1 MTDMS
6 DQDSPRDPSALPT
19 AEPTAEPAPVT
30 APVSAPTPAVAATGG
45 TEPEVE
51 SDFVAD
57 GVDYQL
63 HPNWV
68 LASRLSGGI
77 AAVIVCGASLIGL
90 LIAVFASRWRGPT
103 VLLAFLG
110 WLVLFALVAL
120 WTQIG
125 PALRYKRRRY
135 RLNEMGL
142 RIRRGLVW
150 QTEISV
156 PYSRI
161 QHTDVSRGPIERWFG
176 LSTLIVHTAGTE
188 NASISLDGL
197 PAPRAYR
204 IRDLLLTEVETDDA
218 V

>member
-1 MTDMS
+1 MVSMS
-6 DQDSPRDPSALPT
+6 EQDPPIDDRPALQPLGAPREPASVSAAGPSAD
-19 AEPTAEPAPVT
+19 
-30 APVSAPTPAVAATGG
+30 

-51 SDFVAD
+51 HTFVGD
-57 GVDYQL
+57 GIDYKL
-63 HPNWV
+63 DPNWV

-77 AAVIVCGASLIGL
+77 VAVIFFGAGLIGL
-90 LIAVFASRWRGPT
+90 LIGVVTSNWRGPT
-103 VLLAFLG
+103 VLLAFGG
-110 WLVLFALVAL
+110 WLLLCAALAS

-135 RLNEMGL
+135 RLNKTGL
-142 RIRRGLVW
+142 RIRHGLIWHV
-150 QTEISV
+150 EISV

-188 NASISLDGL
+188 NASVSLDGL

-204 IRDLLLTEVETDDA
+204 IRDLLLVEVETDDA

>member
-1 MTDMS
+1 MS
-6 DQDSPRDPSALPT
+6 DMPEQDSTEDRPDVQPQEAL
-19 AEPTAEPAPVT
+19 EKPV
-30 APVSAPTPAVAATGG
+30 PD

-51 SDFVAD
+51 NSFFAD
-57 GVDYQL
+57 GVDYEL
-63 HPNWV
+63 DPNWV

-77 AAVIVCGASLIGL
+77 VTVVVSGVSLIGL
-90 LIAVFASRWRGPT
+90 LIAVFASGWRGPS
-103 VLLAFLG
+103 VLLAFGG
-110 WLVLFALVAL
+110 WLLAASALAVWAL
-120 WTQIG
+120 IG

-142 RIRRGLVW
+142 RIRRGLIW
-150 QTEISV
+150 HAEISV

-161 QHTDVSRGPIERWFG
+161 QHTDVSRGPVERSFG

-188 NASISLDGL
+188 NASVSVDGL
-197 PAPRAYR
+197 PAARAYR

>member
-1 MTDMS
+1 MARMS
-6 DQDSPRDPSALPT
+6 EQ
-19 AEPTAEPAPVT
+19 EQ
-30 APVSAPTPAVAATGG
+30 
-45 TEPEVE
+45 EPEVE
-51 SDFVAD
+51 QTFVAD
-57 GVDYQL
+57 GIDYML
-63 HPNWV
+63 DPNWV
-68 LASRLSGGI
+68 LVSRLSGGI
-77 AAVIVCGASLIGL
+77 AAVILFAAGLIGL
-90 LIAVFASRWRGPT
+90 LAGVFASDWRGPT
-103 VLLAFLG
+103 VLLAFG
-110 WLVLFALVAL
+110 GLFLLSAALAT

-142 RIRRGLVW
+142 RIRRGLIWRV
-150 QTEISV
+150 EISV

-188 NASISLDGL
+188 NASIALDGL

-204 IRDLLLTEVETDDA
+204 IRDLLLIEVETDDA

>member
-1 MTDMS
+1 MADMS
-6 DQDSPRDPSALPT
+6 EQDPTEDRSPIQP
-19 AEPTAEPAPVT
+19 EEAPEK
-30 APVSAPTPAVAATGG
+30 PTPD

-51 SDFVAD
+51 HSFVAD
-57 GVDYQL
+57 GVNYQL
-63 HPNWV
+63 DPNWV

-77 AAVIVCGASLIGL
+77 VTVIISGANLIGL
-90 LIAVFASRWRGPT
+90 LIAVFASGWRGPS
-103 VLLAFLG
+103 VLLAFGG
-110 WLVLFALVAL
+110 WLLLAAALAC

-135 RLNEMGL
+135 RLNETGL

-150 QTEISV
+150 QAEISV

-161 QHTDVSRGPIERWFG
+161 QHTDVSRGPVERWFG
-176 LSTLIVHTAGTE
+176 ISTLIVHTAGTE
-188 NASISLDGL
+188 NASVSLDGL

>member
-1 MTDMS
+1 MIDMPE
-6 DQDSPRDPSALPT
+6 QDSTEDRPDVQPQAAPRK
-19 AEPTAEPAPVT
+19 PV
-30 APVSAPTPAVAATGG
+30 PD

-51 SDFVAD
+51 NSFSAD

-63 HPNWV
+63 DPNWV

-77 AAVIVCGASLIGL
+77 ATVVVSGVSLIGL
-90 LIAVFASRWRGPT
+90 LIAVFASGWRGPS
-103 VLLAFLG
+103 VLLAFGG
-110 WLVLFALVAL
+110 WLLAASALTV
-120 WTQIG
+120 WTLIG

-142 RIRRGLVW
+142 RVRRGLIW
-150 QTEISV
+150 HAEISV

-161 QHTDVSRGPIERWFG
+161 QHTDVSRGPVERWFG

-188 NASISLDGL
+188 NASVSVDGL

>member
-1 MTDMS
+1 MADMS
-6 DQDSPRDPSALPT
+6 EHDPPQDRPVLQ
-19 AEPTAEPAPVT
+19 PADAPEKPV
-30 APVSAPTPAVAATGG
+30 PVPPAASSED

-51 SDFVAD
+51 HSFVAD
-57 GVDYQL
+57 DVDYKL
-63 HPNWV
+63 DPNWV

-77 AAVIVCGASLIGL
+77 VAVIISGVNLIGL
-90 LIAVFASRWRGPT
+90 LIAVLASSWRGPS
-103 VLLAFLG
+103 VLLAFGG
-110 WLVLFALVAL
+110 WLLLTVAL
-120 WTQIG
+120 ASWTQIG

-150 QTEISV
+150 HAEISV

-161 QHTDVSRGPIERWFG
+161 QHTDVSRGPVERWFG

-197 PAPRAYR
+197 PAARAYR
-204 IRDLLLTEVETDDA
+204 IRDLLLTEVEADDA

>member
-1 MTDMS
+1 MTGMS
-6 DQDSPRDPSALPT
+6 EQDPPEDRPALQPV
-19 AEPTAEPAPVT
+19 AAPAK
-30 APVSAPTPAVAATGG
+30 PVSVPPAAPIAD
-45 TEPEVE
+45 TEPEIE
-51 SDFVAD
+51 HSFVAD
-57 GVDYQL
+57 GVDYKL
-63 HPNWV
+63 DPNWV

-77 AAVIVCGASLIGL
+77 VAVVISGVNLIGL
-90 LIAVFASRWRGPT
+90 LIAVFASKWRGPS
-103 VLLAFLG
+103 VLLAFGG
-110 WLVLFALVAL
+110 WLLLSVAL
-120 WTQIG
+120 AAWTQIG

-150 QTEISV
+150 HAEISV

-188 NASISLDGL
+188 NASVSLDGL

-204 IRDLLLTEVETDDA
+204 IRDLLLVAVETDDA

>member
-1 MTDMS
+1 MAVMS
-6 DQDSPRDPSALPT
+6 EQDPT
-19 AEPTAEPAPVT
+19 EDRPAEQPLDAPAPVLST
-30 APVSAPTPAVAATGG
+30 D

-51 SDFVAD
+51 HTFYAD
-57 GVDYQL
+57 GVDYKL
-63 HPNWV
+63 DPNWV

-77 AAVIVCGASLIGL
+77 VAVIISGVNLIGL
-90 LIAVFASRWRGPT
+90 LIAVFASRWRGPS
-103 VLLAFLG
+103 VLLAFGG
-110 WLVLFALVAL
+110 WFLLSAALAA

-125 PALRYKRRRY
+125 PALHYKRRRY

-142 RIRRGLVW
+142 RIRRGLIFHA
-150 QTEISV
+150 EISV

-161 QHTDVSRGPIERWFG
+161 QHTDVSRGPVERSFG

-204 IRDLLLTEVETDDA
+204 IRDLLLTEVESDDA